1 VRQYVKQQGSYWL
14 KTNENTG
21 WWIEIEGGYYTTISN
36 GSTSQLVPKFFIIDY
51 IHQQN
56 QQEKQNQQEQK
67 QNYYHQYQQNQQNQK
82 HQELQELQQ
91 QELQEQEFQ
100 EQEFQQQQNQQ
111 IDGSGNSFT
120 RNELERVNELERNEP
135 QRERKSKCEKC
146 GLEGSYVKRKV
157 KSHYYLYIRHQ
168 TNGKIKECL
177 ISRLA

>member
-1 VRQYVKQQGSYWL
+1 MRYVRKQGSYWI

-36 GSTSQLVPKFFIIDY
+36 GSTSQLVPKYLII
-51 IHQQN
+51 
-56 QQEKQNQQEQK
+56 E
-67 QNYYHQYQQNQQNQK
+67 QNYYHQNQQKQK
-82 HQELQELQQ
+82 ELQELQQ

-100 EQEFQQQQNQQ
+100 QQQIQNQLHQ
-111 IDGSGNSFT
+111 KI
-120 RNELERVNELERNEP
+120 NELEN
-135 QRERKSKCEKC
+135 RKEKDKTQVKCQKC

-157 KSHYYLYIRHQ
+157 KSHYYLYIRHK

>member
-1 VRQYVKQQGSYWL
+1 MQLKRYVKQQGSYWI

-21 WWIEIEGGYYTTISN
+21 WWIEIEGGYYTTITN
-36 GSTSQLVPKFFIIDY
+36 GSTSLLVPKYLIIDY

-56 QQEKQNQQEQK
+56 QQE
-67 QNYYHQYQQNQQNQK
+67 QQNQQNQN

-91 QELQEQEFQ
+91 QELQEQEFH
-100 EQEFQQQQNQQ
+100 QQQNQQ

-120 RNELERVNELERNEP
+120 RNELERNEP
-135 QRERKSKCEKC
+135 QRERKSQVKCQKC

-157 KSHYYLYIRHQ
+157 KSHYYLYIRHK

>member
-14 KTNENTG
+14 KTNEKTD
-21 WWIEIEGGYYTTISN
+21 WWIKFEGGYYATITN
-36 GSTSQLVPKFFIIDY
+36 GSTSLLVPKFLIIDY

-56 QQEKQNQQEQK
+56 QQ
-67 QNYYHQYQQNQQNQK
+67 NQK
-82 HQELQELQQ
+82 ELQQ
-91 QELQEQEFQ
+91 QELQ

-120 RNELERVNELERNEP
+120 RNELERNKL
-135 QRERKSKCEKC
+135 QRERVKCQKC

-157 KSHYYLYIRHQ
+157 KSHYYLYIRHK

>member
-1 VRQYVKQQGSYWL
+1 MQYVKRKGSYWI

-21 WWIEIEGGYYTTISN
+21 WWIKFEGGYYATITN
-36 GSTSQLVPKFFIIDY
+36 GSTSLLVPKYLIIDY

-56 QQEKQNQQEQK
+56 QQEQK
-67 QNYYHQYQQNQQNQK
+67 QNHYHQHQQNQQNQK
-82 HQELQELQQ
+82 ELQQ
-91 QELQEQEFQ
+91 QELQEQEFHH
-100 EQEFQQQQNQQ
+100 QQNQQ

-120 RNELERVNELERNEP
+120 RNELERNEP
-135 QRERKSKCEKC
+135 QRERKSQVKCQKC

-157 KSHYYLYIRHQ
+157 KSHYYLYIRHK

>member
-1 VRQYVKQQGSYWL
+1 VRQYVKQQGSYWI

-21 WWIEIEGGYYTTISN
+21 WWIKFEGGYYTTITN
-36 GSTSQLVPKFFIIDY
+36 GSTSQLVPKYLIIDY

-56 QQEKQNQQEQK
+56 QQEQQNHQQ
-67 QNYYHQYQQNQQNQK
+67 NHYHHQQQNQQNQN
-82 HQELQELQQ
+82 QELQEL
-91 QELQEQEFQ
+91 Q

-111 IDGSGNSFT
+111 IEGSGNSFT
-120 RNELERVNELERNEP
+120 RNELERNEP
-135 QRERKSKCEKC
+135 QRERKSQVKCQKC

-157 KSHYYLYIRHQ
+157 KSHYYLYIRHK

>member
-1 VRQYVKQQGSYWL
+1 MQLKRYVKQQGSYWL

-21 WWIEIEGGYYTTISN
+21 WWIKFEGGYYTTITN
-36 GSTSQLVPKFFIIDY
+36 GSTSQLVPKYLIIDY

-56 QQEKQNQQEQK
+56 QQEQK
-67 QNYYHQYQQNQQNQK
+67 
-82 HQELQELQQ
+82 LQELQQ
-91 QELQEQEFQ
+91 QELQ

-120 RNELERVNELERNEP
+120 RNELERNKP
-135 QRERKSKCEKC
+135 QRERKSVKCQKC

-168 TNGKIKECL
+168 TNEKIKECL
-177 ISRLA
+177 ISRLT